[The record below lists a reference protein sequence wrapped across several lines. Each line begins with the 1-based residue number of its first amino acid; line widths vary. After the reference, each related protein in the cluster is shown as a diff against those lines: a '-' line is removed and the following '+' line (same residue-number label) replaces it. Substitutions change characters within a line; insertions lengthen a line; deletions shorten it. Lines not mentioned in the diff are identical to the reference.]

1 LDIRPVAANHMN
13 LIKKNYFLFL
23 LLLLMT
29 FGCRSCDTVESTKI
43 AQSEIHQDYT
53 VDAWTGGVNVTATF
67 RVSGS
72 TGTTIDLDAPSRIE
86 YNGRELGENLRSFI
100 SGTHY
105 SLASSVFVGTHRFTY
120 TNGEG
125 KVFQNELSF
134 EPIEFVSA
142 PAVINSKEKTVILLS
157 RPIYESESLE
167 TSITSLEKQPE
178 TNSNS
183 NAAGNKD
190 NTDGP
195 SYSTDLHQNY
205 NSDRTAI
212 VIEAGSLKNF
222 VPGKAEIMV
231 KVRANKDLQQKNKAG
246 GWMSYTYTSKEL
258 SLSIRK

>member
-1 LDIRPVAANHMN
+1 MN
-13 LIKKNYFLFL
+13 LIKNNYLLFL

-43 AQSEIHQDYT
+43 AQSEIYQDYQI
-53 VDAWTGGVNVTATF
+53 DASDSGTRVTATF
-67 RVSGS
+67 RVSGG

-86 YNGRELGENLRSFI
+86 YNGRELGENLRSI
-100 SGTHY
+100 LSGTNY
-105 SLASSVFVGTHRFTY
+105 SFSSGVFTGTHQFTY

-134 EPIEFVSA
+134 EPIELVGA
-142 PAVINSKEKTVILLS
+142 PAVINPKEKTIISLS
-157 RPIYESESLE
+157 RPIYETESLE
-167 TSITSLEKQPE
+167 TSIVSLEKQPE

-183 NAAGNKD
+183 NPTGNK
-190 NTDGP
+190 TSDGP

-212 VIEAGSLKNF
+212 VIDAGGLKNF

-231 KVRANKDLQQKNKAG
+231 KVRAHKDLQQKNKAG
-246 GWMSYTYTSKEL
+246 GSLSYTCSSKAHPVN
-258 SLSIRK
+258 INK